1 VLAATA
7 ARDLVRAGD
16 WDAAH
21 ELLTSF
27 DADDAAA
34 PEARLVLA
42 RLAALRGDWDVAQAR
57 LEGVAS
63 GAGLPLERGWA
74 AYASLVAVE
83 AACWRRRSIEARD
96 AVRRGIEIAAVEG
109 ERDTLLDLAALGI
122 RVEADAVESG
132 ARRRQGVV
140 SATRELA
147 TEHWIRL
154 QAIVSGDAS
163 SSTARDRA
171 ILAKAE
177 AELVRLT
184 LGRRPRSRDTGAPDG
199 PAEAATW
206 AGAAA
211 AWSGAVGAWD
221 AVGNPYEAAYCRW
234 RLAETLVVGRL
245 DREAAR
251 TALRDA
257 VTVAGRLSAEP
268 LAREAEAL
276 ARRARLSEVGRSRSA
291 QTGSGQA
298 GLGLATGFA
307 RARELGLSERETAV
321 LGLIAVG
328 LTDRE
333 IGERLFIT
341 TKTVGHHVSHILA
354 KLALE
359 RRGEA
364 AALAFRIGLVEPH
377 G

>member
-1 VLAATA
+1 
-7 ARDLVRAGD
+7 VRAGD

-42 RLAALRGDWDVAQAR
+42 RLAALRGEWDVAQAR

-221 AVGNPYEAAYCRW
+221 AVGSPYEAAYCRW
-234 RLAETLVVGRL
+234 RRAETLVVGRL

-298 GLGLATGFA
+298 GPGLATGFA
-307 RARELGLSERETAV
+307 RARELGLSERETEV